1 VRLSNGMSVPPSDME
16 GRAHTQDGGSDLAD
30 RPQPMSRTHS
40 GSAQNTTT
48 QTQAQAHAQT
58 ISRSQTPTQAQ
69 ALTNSILINSINNNL
84 NHVAAHAQ
92 SSSSVLP
99 PLEIPREPAER
110 PSASNL
116 RSAFGRGGGTVRAVT
131 PDLIEI
137 TSPGGSAVDANLSL
151 MPRSFGSQQS
161 SPRSLPGGVN
171 RRQGMV
177 FNEAFG
183 DPYESSES
191 SPPPPP
197 HRLGSANI
205 RPRTRTMDT
214 SMLAQR
220 SAPPSTEQR
229 HRVASISSSGSQPTA
244 DENKLL
250 VGSPIADALGYAGII
265 PGRGADTS
273 SPVSASYKKAQSRR
287 LMKRQSSR
295 PTSPLRSPIPSV
307 DSLPCPVATDDANK
321 LILLMKT
328 LCGRMRGEIQY
339 QSEDDGP
346 WYSGLAYIDED
357 KACLMF
363 DSGQDG
369 PYHSPI
375 VPDLRGCVVRSV
387 EHPDHTKEFIEVVCS
402 QPAAEVILRPLV
414 DEETDL
420 WLAAL
425 LCWQQLRPNG
435 LKLQEIKT
443 PSPASSGRPELRR
456 HGKSSENSKG
466 AIIKVGNVKLWDK
479 GMALSP
485 RAIVKRSSTRDLRS
499 ASTSWR
505 KVSCILH
512 DNGDFKLLLE
522 NDITVISVIE
532 LCQLSRCA
540 IQQLDRT
547 VLDEEYCIAIFP
559 NYASNSTRLS
569 IFRPVYLALE
579 SRVHFEV
586 WFVLLRA
593 FAVPDIYRLDN
604 PEKDH
609 IEEVEDLEQDYNGEV
624 FRVEKTVFV
633 RVTEAKLKPR
643 TQATPEPLVIDKGT
657 KNDSDPLVGNYF
669 AEVILDGEVRSRTT
683 TKTGTKSPFWRE
695 DCEFSDMPH
704 TMPYLS
710 VVLKRVDGNLESL
723 SHQLQASLGLAKT
736 GNLHEATCGAVDIPL
751 DQLDKGKDH
760 EQWLQIMDDKQQSIG
775 SMFIKISHDE
785 HVVLLQKEYEPLS
798 DVLHRFTK
806 GLTAVIAGLLPGQLR
821 RLSELFLNIFQV
833 SGSAGEWLMALV
845 EDEIDG
851 IGNQASIG
859 KYRFNSR
866 LRSNESMESSAATT
880 TTDREMIVRD
890 MSKSLAGEANLL
902 FRGNSLLTQSL
913 EFHMR
918 RLGKEY
924 IEEVLRDKIFEI
936 NELNPDCEV
945 DPSKLPHVPSTEIDQ
960 RWNSLIGITTDIW
973 QCIVKSVTRLPP
985 ELRHILKFIRAVAE
999 DRYGDFLRS
1008 VAYTSV
1014 SGFLFLRFICPAI
1027 LSPKLFG
1034 LLRDH
1039 PRPRAQRTLTLVAKA
1054 LQKLAN
1060 LSNFGKREE
1069 WMEPMNRFLTVQRQV
1084 FKDYIDQTCG
1094 IPAERSTNTIPASYS
1109 TPVAIL
1115 GRLGPTEKEGFP
1127 SLPYL
1132 IDQGRNYAGL
1142 VKLWVDANPL
1152 HGKQPQA
1159 DDEILVFHELCLA
1172 LQRRADTCLAKLE
1185 TFRGSE
1191 ASLQSMSEDLV
1202 ESLERTSLLE
1212 SLNISF
1218 GGSSIT
1224 WNDSDRPPGSSG
1236 SDVAE
1241 EPVTRGR
1248 TKELRHGREGRD
1260 GWDSRKGSAL
1270 RHVSGS
1276 SGGGTLK
1283 AKNGKVGR
1291 TILSGIM
1298 KISGRGESPDS
1309 KGQK

>member
-1 VRLSNGMSVPPSDME
+1 ME
-16 GRAHTQDGGSDLAD
+16 GQARTQDGGSDTAD
-30 RPQPMSRTHS
+30 RSQSQALSPSHS
-40 GSAQNTTT
+40 HSSNPGVSNPQNT
-48 QTQAQAHAQT
+48 TQAQAHTHAHTHTLTHAQP
-58 ISRSQTPTQAQ
+58 QTQTATYAQ
-69 ALTNSILINSINNNL
+69 STNSRGYVATTTTTTTTTTT
-84 NHVAAHAQ
+84 VAAASHGQAAAN
-92 SSSSVLP
+92 LP
-99 PLEIPREPAER
+99 PLEIPREPIER

-116 RSAFGRGGGTVRAVT
+116 RSAFGRGGTVRAVT
-131 PDLIEI
+131 PDLIEV
-137 TSPGGSAVDANLSL
+137 TSPGGSAVEANVSF
-151 MPRSFGSQQS
+151 MPRSLGSQQS
-161 SPRSLPGGVN
+161 SPRSLPGAVN

-177 FNEAFG
+177 FYDNVG

-229 HRVASISSSGSQPTA
+229 HRVASVSSSGSQPA
-244 DENKLL
+244 PEDPKLL
-250 VGSPIADALGYAGII
+250 IGSPILESLAYPSIASNRA
-265 PGRGADTS
+265 AETS
-273 SPVSASYKKAQSRR
+273 SPISASYKKAQSRR

-295 PTSPLRSPIPSV
+295 PTSPLRSPVPSV
-307 DSLPCPVATDDANK
+307 DSLPQPISTEDANK

-339 QSEDDGP
+339 KSDADGP

-357 KACLMF
+357 KASLMF
-363 DSGQDG
+363 DGGQDG
-369 PYHSPI
+369 PYHTPI
-375 VPDLRGCVVRSV
+375 VPDLRGCRVRLV
-387 EHPDHTKEFIEVVCS
+387 DHPDMPKDFIEVSCA
-402 QPAAEVILRPLV
+402 QPAAEVILRPV
-414 DEETDL
+414 MEEEIDL

-435 LKLQEIKT
+435 HKLQETKA
-443 PSPASSGRPELRR
+443 PSPAASTRPELRR
-456 HGKSSENSKG
+456 QGKSSEAAKG

-479 GMALSP
+479 GIALSP

-499 ASTSWR
+499 ASTAWR

-522 NDITVISVIE
+522 NDVTVLSVIE
-532 LCQLSRCA
+532 LSQLSRCA

-559 NYASNSTRLS
+559 TYASTSTRLS
-569 IFRPVYLALE
+569 IFRPVYLALDN
-579 SRVHFEV
+579 RVHFEV

-593 FAVPDIYRLDN
+593 FAVPDIYKLDD
-604 PEKDH
+604 PSKEH
-609 IEEVEDLEQDYNGEV
+609 IEEVADLERDYNGEV
-624 FRVEKTVFV
+624 FRIEKTVLV

-643 TQATPEPLVIDKGT
+643 GPPGPEMSPLDKNP
-657 KNDSDPLVGNYF
+657 KAEHDPLIGNYF

-695 DCEFSDMPH
+695 DCEFIDLPPSV
-704 TMPYLS
+704 PYLS
-710 VVLKRVDGNLESL
+710 VVLKRVDGNMESL

-736 GNLHEATCGAVDIPL
+736 GNLQEVMCGAVDITL
-751 DQLDKGKDH
+751 DQLEKGKDH
-760 EQWLQIMDDKQQSIG
+760 EQWLQILDDKQQSIG
-775 SMFIKISHDE
+775 SMLIKLSHDE
-785 HVVLLQKEYEPLS
+785 HVVLLQKEYQPLS
-798 DVLHRFTK
+798 DVLHRFSK
-806 GLTAVIAGLLPGQLR
+806 GLTAIIASLLPGQLR

-833 SGSAGEWLMALV
+833 SGSAGEWIMALV

-851 IGNQASIG
+851 IGSQASIG
-859 KYRFNSR
+859 KYRFSSR
-866 LRSNESMESSAATT
+866 LRSNESMESASE
-880 TTDREMIVRD
+880 REMIVRD

-936 NELNPDCEV
+936 NEINADCEV
-945 DPSKLPHVPSTEIDQ
+945 DPSKLPQATNAEMDQ
-960 RWNSLIGITTDIW
+960 RWNQLVTLTTEIW
-973 QCIVKSVTRLPP
+973 QCIAESATRLPP

-1027 LSPKLFG
+1027 LSPKLWG

-1054 LQKLAN
+1054 LQKMAN

-1069 WMEPMNRFLTVQRQV
+1069 WMEPMNRFLNVQRQV
-1084 FKDYIDQTCG
+1084 FKDYIDKVCG
-1094 IPAERSTNTIPASYS
+1094 IPAERSTNTVPASYS
-1109 TPVAIL
+1109 TPITIL
-1115 GRLGPTEKEGFP
+1115 GRLGPTAKEGFP

-1132 IDQGRNYAGL
+1132 IDQGRSYAGL
-1142 VKLWVDANPL
+1142 VKLWVDSNPL
-1152 HGKQPQA
+1152 ESKRGTV
-1159 DDEILVFHELCLA
+1159 DDEVLVFNELCMA
-1172 LQRRADTCLAKLE
+1172 LQKRADACLAKVE
-1185 TFRGSE
+1185 TFRGSDMSLYGMSDDLAE
-1191 ASLQSMSEDLV
+1191 TLEQASLI
-1202 ESLERTSLLE
+1202 ESLTM
-1212 SLNISF
+1212 SF

-1224 WNDSDRPPGSSG
+1224 WNDCDRPPGSSG

-1241 EPVTRGR
+1241 EPVNRGR
-1248 TKELRHGREGRD
+1248 SKELRHGREG
-1260 GWDSRKGSAL
+1260 WDTRKSSAL

-1276 SGGGTLK
+1276 SAGGTLK

-1309 KGQK
+1309 RGQK